1 MIAVL
6 RPTKIAALSLM
17 AMSIFPYSAIAQ
29 SQNDQTP
36 ASENTPSIPQ
46 PCLEAFD
53 APEKWVECARQ
64 ADPGSQASMLAY
76 SNIGAQAYFNGDY
89 QSAARFFDLS
99 TPADGGPNS
108 LDAYAHA
115 LRAST
120 YWRVGENSKAG
131 NHAKFSY
138 RWIKEGQLGAGK
150 NVPLDNDLLEPLLE
164 VLVPVSVHLDIA
176 EADDILQRYQ
186 TLPIGSLM
194 DAARRAGVLASIEQF
209 EAALIYSATVVSGQP
224 ENPLFLSSHCLLLT
238 RMGRAEKGIS
248 FCESALELDPKNPD
262 IFFNKAMTL
271 AALGKCQEAWD
282 AQTKAQQLAPR
293 HPVFEDILECTA
305 AE

>member
-6 RPTKIAALSLM
+6 RPTKMAIMSLIAAYML
-17 AMSIFPYSAIAQ
+17 PHSAFAQ
-29 SQNDQTP
+29 AQAPQTDTEESTT
-36 ASENTPSIPQ
+36 AIPQ

-76 SNIGAQAYFNGDY
+76 SNIGAQAYFNGDF

-120 YWRVGENSKAG
+120 YWRVGENKKAA
-131 NHAKFSY
+131 NHVKFSY
-138 RWIKEGQLGAGK
+138 RWIKENQLGAGK
-150 NVPLDNDLLEPLLE
+150 NITLDEELLEPLLE
-164 VLVPVSVHLDIA
+164 VLVPVSAHLDLP
-176 EADDILQRYQ
+176 EADDILHRYQ

-238 RMGRAEKGIS
+238 RMGRPEKGIS

-293 HPVFEDILECTA
+293 HPVFEDILECSA
-305 AE
+305 AK